1 MSRAEYLATVRGAV
15 AVALQGRREVSIAD
29 VASVLQP
36 SFGEAT
42 PSAVVISR
50 TIAGLGWRRGRSR
63 RQATFYAPKP
73 KPGFHKSIAK
83 GVTREVRLGSIQR
96 EKLEACAKAPQR
108 CGPANPS
115 FRRLLEERFVTSE
128 QHFSARSG
136 RPTLDRLYTITALG
150 RVYLKIG
157 RDR

>member
-29 VASVLQP
+29 VATVLQP

-42 PSAVVISR
+42 PSVIVISR

-63 RQATFYAPKP
+63 NQATFYAPKP

-83 GVTREVRLGSIQR
+83 GETREVRLGSVQR
-96 EKLEACAKAPQR
+96 KALEACAREPQR
-108 CGPANPS
+108 GNVASPV
-115 FRRLLEERFVTSE
+115 FRRLVEERFVTSS
-128 QHFSARSG
+128 QHISARTR
-136 RPTLDRLYTITALG
+136 RPTIDRLYTITALG